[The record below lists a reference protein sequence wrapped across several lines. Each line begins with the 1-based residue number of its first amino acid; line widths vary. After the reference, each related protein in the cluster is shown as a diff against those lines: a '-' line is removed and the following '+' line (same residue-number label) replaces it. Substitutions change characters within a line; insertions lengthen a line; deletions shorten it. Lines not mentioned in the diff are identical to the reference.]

1 MEGGFILRRDPDR
14 VRSPDVW
21 FLSHGRLKEVAR
33 EGFYEGAPDLA
44 VEVVSPGEEAEAVL
58 AKVLDYLGAGAR
70 AVWLVYPELQA
81 VEVYGRGREGRLLR
95 PGEVLEGGEALP
107 GFRLPLKALFGA

>member
-1 MEGGFILRRDPDR
+1 MSGSSPTGGLRRWPGKGFTR
-14 VRSPDVW
+14 GPRIWRWKWSP
-21 FLSHGRLKEVAR
+21 R
-33 EGFYEGAPDLA
+33 
-44 VEVVSPGEEAEAVL
+44 GEEAEAVL

-81 VEVYGRGREGRLLR
+81 VEVYGRGGEGRLLR